1 MWWSKGLAPALMKE
15 ASEHSRSFYEWI
27 LPPMNIYELGG
38 FLVVEMDLAGFN
50 KDNINVKT
58 TSHTLTVT
66 ARREAETD
74 VDAVYVSQRPRRIR
88 KVVRLPVEID
98 DSVEPTAKYENGVLI
113 VKLNTKGAKRVKIE

>member
-1 MWWSKGLAPALMKE
+1 MKE